1 MGAELQR
8 QDIIS
13 DEALEA
19 PLILA
24 KNMETA
30 YSVMMKISKS
40 AIDFGAG
47 AGEGL
52 KDTQKKTKDLTD
64 EQIELL
70 KVQKQMAAANAR
82 NNETYQAQA
91 KALEALK
98 KSMKEKNALGD
109 KDAKT
114 LNAQNAS
121 MKELNAALQKNKQA
135 YEQLATAQKR
145 ESTEGKELLKVIQ
158 AQDAELK
165 HLKDSIG
172 ENQLS
177 VGKYENATKNLKIE
191 LKKAKDEMVGLAT
204 TVGMDSEEFK
214 AAAEKAGGLKNELSD
229 IDTVVNTMSGA
240 PIENMSNALATMGQK
255 LMVLDFR
262 GATVVGQQF
271 LKVTKSMNFKE
282 ATAGAK
288 GFGGVMKE
296 MGKQLLKNPY
306 VLVAA
311 ITIAIGLAIAALID
325 KIPFLTKAFAAM
337 GAAIDVV
344 VQLGKDFLDFI
355 GLTTFAADEKADK
368 IIESSD
374 REIEAI
380 EKNADRQ
387 IKLQQALGKE
397 TLALEVQKNK
407 DIIARAQKS
416 QMYLNGILIRW
427 GEFRN
432 DEQKALYEKNKDIIK
447 DAQNEIE
454 VLTAQH
460 QTDEQRKQDEANQKA
475 EEKRKAAA
483 AKEVQDKIKLN
494 IFLQKEEEARLKKI
508 VDNGKADVD
517 ARIQASEDLEEVQRG
532 IAENEKKLAET
543 AEGLTGSGLKLI
555 KAKYESELTQIH
567 QEGAQNR
574 LDITN
579 DYSDDAAKLAEKRL
593 NEDIAKIKKHGDDQ
607 VKILDAREDAIKN
620 KIIQGV
626 GNREQNEKDLEAML
640 KEHAVQRVM
649 IAIQEIEST
658 ILLYAKGTEEREELE
673 KELYELKRK
682 LTDAEVDNVGKAE
695 MTKLQKTEKT
705 LADIQEI
712 YGKYSQGIGEL
723 SSALTE
729 RRLAELEKESEA
741 NKEALDAALESEDE
755 ALKHR
760 LDNEKLSDDQKKALE
775 ETSAARRE
783 TLEKAAAARE
793 EKLAA
798 QKRKAVRKQ
807 AIIDKAMALFQTQI
821 NAAMSMVASAKMGF
835 PQAIPFIAAA
845 AFLGA
850 AQAAAIIAKPIPA
863 AEKGIQG
870 HKGGPIIAGEK
881 GRELVMMPGGRMA
894 LTDAVA
900 TVYDF
905 PKGTDIIPHEQTV
918 QMLAQNSLARI
929 DNTRGTPGDTT
940 VRLEKKLDKIN
951 STIKNKR
958 EWNLTGRVTGYT
970 DGGTRAKYIEQLRN
984 RPQ

>member
-1 MGAELQR
+1 MAAELQR
-8 QDIIS
+8 EDIIS

-24 KNMETA
+24 KNLETA
-30 YSVMMKISKS
+30 FQVMMKISKNQ
-40 AIDFGAG
+40 IGGAG
-47 AGEGL
+47 DAAAGL
-52 KDTQKKTKDLTD
+52 KETEDRTKKLTD
-64 EQIELL
+64 EQKELL
-70 KVQKQMAAANAR
+70 KVTKQMAAINAR

-91 KALEALK
+91 KALADLK
-98 KSMKEKNALGD
+98 KAMKEKTALGE

-121 MKELNAALQKNKQA
+121 MKELSAALQKNKQA
-135 YEQLATAQKR
+135 YEQLASAQKR

-177 VGKYENATKNLKIE
+177 VGKYENATKNLKLE
-191 LKKAKDEMVGLAT
+191 LKRAKDEMVGIAAEL
-204 TVGMDSEEFK
+204 GQDSAEFK
-214 AAAEKAGGLKNELSD
+214 EAAAKAGELKNEIGDLDASM
-229 IDTVVNTMSGA
+229 NAMSGSQL
-240 PIENMSNALATMGQK
+240 ENIGASFGLMGQK
-255 LMVLDFR
+255 LKALDFK
-262 GATVVGQQF
+262 GATTAGQQF
-271 LKVTKSMNFKE
+271 LKVSKGFTFKE

-288 GFGGVMKE
+288 GFGSVMKE

-306 VLVAA
+306 VLIAA
-311 ITIAIGLAIAALID
+311 ITIAIGVAIAALVD

-368 IIESSD
+368 VIESSD

-387 IKLQQALGKE
+387 IKLQEALGKE
-397 TLALEVQKNK
+397 TLALEIQKNK

-416 QMYLNGILIRW
+416 QMYLNGIMIRW
-427 GEFRN
+427 GELRN
-432 DEQKALYEKNKDIIK
+432 KEQEALYEKNKDIIK

-460 QTDEQRKQDEANQKA
+460 QTDEQKKLDEDNKKK

-483 AKEVQDKIKLN
+483 QKEIQDKIKLN

-508 VDNGKADVD
+508 VSNAQADVD
-517 ARIQASEDLEEVQRG
+517 ARIQASEDLEAVQRT
-532 IAENEKKLAET
+532 IAEQEAKLAES
-543 AEGLTGSGLKLI
+543 ADDLSASGKKLI
-555 KAKYESELTQIH
+555 KKKLESELTQIH

-574 LDITN
+574 LDITE
-579 DYSDDAAKLAEKRL
+579 DFLDDEEKLAEKKL
-593 NEDIAKIKKHGDDQ
+593 NADLKKIQKHADEQ
-607 VKILDAREDAIKN
+607 VKILDKREDDIKQ
-620 KIIQGV
+620 KIIQGI

-658 ILLYAKGTEEREELE
+658 LLLYAEGSDKRLELE
-673 KELYELKRK
+673 KELYELKRQ
-682 LTDAEVDNVGKAE
+682 LTDAEVANVEKAE
-695 MTKLQKTEKT
+695 ETKLEKAEKA
-705 LADIQEI
+705 LAKIQDL
-712 YGKYSQGIGEL
+712 YGKYAQGVGEIT
-723 SSALTE
+723 SALTE

-741 NKEALDAALESEDE
+741 NKEALDAALEDED
-755 ALKHR
+755 AAMKHR
-760 LDNEKLSDDQKKALE
+760 LDNEQLTDDQKKAIE
-775 ETSAARRE
+775 ETSAARKE

-793 EKLAA
+793 AVLAEK
-798 QKRKAVRKQ
+798 KRKAVRRQ
-807 AIIDKAMALFQTQI
+807 AILDKAMALIQTQI
-821 NAAMSMVASAKMGF
+821 NAAQAMVASAKMGF
-835 PQAIPFIAAA
+835 PAAIPFIAAA

-850 AQAAAIIAKPIPA
+850 SQAAAIIAKPIPA
-863 AEKGIQG
+863 AEKGITG

-881 GRELVMMPGGRMA
+881 GHELVKMPGGRLA

-918 QMLAQNSLARI
+918 QMLASNSLGRI
-929 DNTRGTPGDTT
+929 DNARGTPADTT

-951 STIKNKR
+951 NTIKNKR
-958 EWNLTGRVTGYT
+958 EWNLVGRVTGYT
-970 DGGTRAKYIEQLRN
+970 DNGTRARYIEQLRN
-984 RPQ
+984 RPH